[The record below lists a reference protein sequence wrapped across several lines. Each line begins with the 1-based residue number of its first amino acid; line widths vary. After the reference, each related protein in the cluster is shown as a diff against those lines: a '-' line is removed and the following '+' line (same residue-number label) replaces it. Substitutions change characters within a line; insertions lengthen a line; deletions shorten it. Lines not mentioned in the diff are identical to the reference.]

1 MRQSALKTVKVEQER
16 IALLGIPGPQLARRI
31 ALEVGR
37 GGDDRSVRV
46 ATTLT
51 QLLETFTESA
61 TSVIFIDDH
70 LVEGVHLGEF
80 LKQLTGST
88 PVVILADPERQC
100 ELARFVAEGK
110 VDFVARVGDFAPLA
124 VSLIGRRLRMTS
136 SGLRGSSHGRWQE
149 GDDLA
154 SIFRHEINNPLTGIL
169 GNAELVLAHGANLHP
184 SDVQRVQTVVDL
196 AVRLRETIRKVSDAI
211 ESNSPVVRSL

>member
-1 MRQSALKTVKVEQER
+1 V
-16 IALLGIPGPQLARRI
+16 
-31 ALEVGR
+31 EVGR

-46 ATTLT
+46 AATLT
-51 QLLETFTESA
+51 QLLESFTESA

-70 LVEGVHLGEF
+70 LVEGVHLAEF

-124 VSLIGRRLRMTS
+124 VSLIDRRLRAAS
-136 SGLRGSSHGRWQE
+136 NGSPAKGQGGWHES
-149 GDDLA
+149 DDLA

>member
-1 MRQSALKTVKVEQER
+1 MRHSAIKAVKVKQQR
-16 IALLGIPGPQLARRI
+16 IVLLGIPGPQLARRI
-31 ALEVGR
+31 ALEVER

-51 QLLETFTESA
+51 QLLDNFTESA

-70 LVEGVHLGEF
+70 LVEGVHLAEF

-110 VDFVARVGDFAPLA
+110 VDFVARVGDFAPLVA
-124 VSLIGRRLRMTS
+124 SLIARRLRMAS
-136 SGLRGSSHGRWQE
+136 PGSLGEAGGRWDE
-149 GDDLA
+149 TDDLA

-211 ESNSPVVRSL
+211 ESNSPVVR